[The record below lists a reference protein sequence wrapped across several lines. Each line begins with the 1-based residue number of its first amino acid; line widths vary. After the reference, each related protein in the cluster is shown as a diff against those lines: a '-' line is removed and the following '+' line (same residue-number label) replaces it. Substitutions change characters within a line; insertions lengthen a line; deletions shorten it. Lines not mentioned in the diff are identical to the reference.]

1 MRNISDGFR
10 ESLEDDSII
19 LKKCFKIKLKNGT
32 ILAFT
37 EFSEDIEFDG
47 ITYKSFDVSNK
58 KYSNFSDITTDDTEI
73 IAVIDDDSIKKE
85 FILSNDFDDA
95 EIEIFF
101 VNVEHLEY
109 GSVIL
114 TNGFI
119 DSVSIVEDKVYFNI
133 KGKLSLLEKTIGDTY
148 SPLCRAKFCDKKCSL
163 NIANYKFTGE
173 IASVIEDTVFYTD
186 DPIIKSKEKDYF
198 KYGYLKF
205 TNGENIGRTIEI
217 KQSES
222 GNITISASLVKKIK
236 VGDEFDIFVG
246 CDKKFETCCEK
257 FNNAVNFRGEPN
269 LPRTTKVYKF
279 Y

>member
-1 MRNISDGFR
+1 MRNISNDFK
-10 ESLEDDSII
+10 ESLESDSII
-19 LKKCFKIKLKNGT
+19 LKKCFKIRLKNET
-32 ILAFT
+32 VLSFT

-47 ITYKSFDVSNK
+47 TVYKSFDISNK
-58 KYSNFSDITTDDTEI
+58 KYSNFSDIMTDDTEI

-85 FILSNDFDDA
+85 FILSNDFDNA

-101 VNVEHLEY
+101 VNVEHLDY

-114 TNGFI
+114 TSGFI
-119 DSVSIVEDKVYFNI
+119 DSVSMVENKVYFNI
-133 KGKLSLLEKTIGDTY
+133 NGKLGLLEKTIGDTY

-163 NIANYKFTGE
+163 NIANYRFSGKVTN
-173 IASVIEDTVFYTD
+173 VIEDTVFYTN

-198 KYGYLKF
+198 KYGYLEF
-205 TNGENIGRTIEI
+205 ISGENIGRTIEI

-222 GNITISASLVKKIK
+222 GDITISASLARKIK
-236 VGDEFDIFVG
+236 VDDEFNIFTG